1 MDKFEGMPT
10 FPADGAP
17 GISLLDYF
25 ALHLAAGFC
34 ASDLR
39 PQHHEIPRIAYDL
52 AAEMIREGRARAA
65 KS

>member
-1 MDKFEGMPT
+1 MAKFEDLPT
-10 FPADGAP
+10 FPLGAAP
-17 GISLLDYF
+17 GITLLDYF

-65 KS
+65 KP